1 MNFVGM
7 VPAGFPVWNG
17 VLDQLASMAFPDF
30 RSILFTTIFEDAIL
44 VIWFTT
50 SAQEGLPHVVPQG
63 TGMLGVTCPP
73 VSYLLSHHPLQA
85 SVGLCYGSAQ
95 SCSVKAQSS

>member
-7 VPAGFPVWNG
+7 VPAGWNR

-30 RSILFTTIFEDAIL
+30 RSILFTAIFEDAIL

-50 SAQEGLPHVVPQG
+50 SVQEGLPHVVPQG

-85 SVGLCYGSAQ
+85 SVELCCRSAQ
-95 SCSVKAQSS
+95 SRHRAAAVSKS